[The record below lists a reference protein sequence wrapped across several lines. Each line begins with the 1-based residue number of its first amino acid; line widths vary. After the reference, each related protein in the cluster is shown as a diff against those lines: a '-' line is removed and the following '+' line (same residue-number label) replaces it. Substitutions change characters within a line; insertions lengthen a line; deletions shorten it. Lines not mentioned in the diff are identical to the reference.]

1 MIAAGI
7 IDPTLVVRCALA
19 DASSVASLMTTTEA
33 LIADPE
39 GQVGALLEFLDLS
52 WDAGCLAPLGE
63 QASDGADSEQES
75 SAVSALQEGRWRNYE
90 AHIGPLLSA
99 FGSA

>member
-1 MIAAGI
+1 MA
-7 IDPTLVVRCALA
+7 
-19 DASSVASLMTTTEA
+19 TEA
-33 LIADPE
+33 FIADPE
-39 GQVGALLEFLDLS
+39 GQVGALLVFLDLS

-63 QASDGADSEQES
+63 HASDGADSEQES
-75 SAVSALQEGRWRNYE
+75 SAVSALQVGRWRNYE